1 MSVCKRI
8 KRKHRKVCIGD
19 LNDVI
24 CLRDRTITPPESGVD
39 ATEEFED
46 SNPEVWAMVET
57 GKGETVFDGTN
68 TEIDWTHKFTI
79 SFIDCITSETWVLYK
94 EKHYDILGVENLEER
109 DEWLI
114 LRCVV
119 KGTIDNQANEA

>member
-1 MSVCKRI
+1 MPKCKRI
-8 KRKHRKVCIGD
+8 VRKHKKVCIGD

-57 GKGETVFDGTN
+57 PKGETEFDGSN
-68 TEIDWTHKFTI
+68 VEVDVTHKFTI
-79 SFIDCITSETWVLYK
+79 SFTDCINSETWVLFK
-94 EKHYDILGVENLEER
+94 DKHYDILDVENLEER

-114 LRCVV
+114 LRCNVR
-119 KGTIDNQANEA
+119 GTTDNLANQA